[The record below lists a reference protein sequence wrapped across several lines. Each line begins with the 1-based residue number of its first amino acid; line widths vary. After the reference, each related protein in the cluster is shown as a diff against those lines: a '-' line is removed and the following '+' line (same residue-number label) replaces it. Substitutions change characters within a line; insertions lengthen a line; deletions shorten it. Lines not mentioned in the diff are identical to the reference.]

1 MARTAEQYLKQ
12 FVGDFLAEIAILK
25 ARIDELEDDLATKN
39 AQLEQQRSLIDELQ
53 SAHAG
58 TNGREVRWRQEGT

>member
-25 ARIDELEDDLATKN
+25 ARVDELDEALATKD
-39 AQLEQQRSLIDELQ
+39 AQLEQQRELIDELQ
-53 SAHAG
+53 RA
-58 TNGREVRWRQEGT
+58 NVRT